1 MSEKMAFLL
10 FGDQSLD
17 THIFLNDFCRRG
29 NPSVLAH
36 SFLEKVG
43 IALKHEIKKFSSLDR
58 QRLPLFSSIQQLNE
72 EYNKLPLKHCGVDS
86 ALLCITQLAN
96 YIE

>member
-1 MSEKMAFLL
+1 MAFLL
-10 FGDQSLD
+10 FGDQSPD
-17 THIFLNDFCRRG
+17 TYTFLNDFCRRG
-29 NPSVLAH
+29 SPSVLAI

-43 IALKHEIKKFSSLDR
+43 TALRREVIELSSLDR
-58 QRLPLFSSIQQLNE
+58 RRIPSFSSVQQLND

-86 ALLCITQLAN
+86 ALLCITQLVN